1 MSQPAPTSAPQRSV
15 RSPDPLTLLAFGGVV
30 LLGGVNGIAAK
41 QLLTELDPFWA
52 GVLRFAV
59 AGALMSGIVLASRRS
74 LPRGRTLLGAVA
86 YGALGFAITF
96 AFFFTGLR
104 DTPVSTAAI
113 FLALTPLLTQ
123 GLAIAHRQESF
134 RLQGLVGSLL
144 ALGGVALIFADQLSA
159 AVPFGSLVLLA
170 LGALSLA
177 ETGIVVKMIPR
188 SDPRATNAVAM
199 LIATALLLA
208 FSLAAGEQRTLP
220 TQPMTWLA
228 FVYIATLGSVLLF
241 GLFVYTLERWT
252 ASAVSYNDVLIP
264 LVTIAIA
271 TLFTGERIS
280 PMFLIGGGV
289 VMAGVF
295 VGVFLTVPRRRR
307 ASTTLPECV
316 AVEADVTPIQTEGV
330 VAAVRARS
338 SHG

>member
-1 MSQPAPTSAPQRSV
+1 MSQSQPKPAPRRMAG
-15 RSPDPLTLLAFGGVV
+15 SPDPLTTLAFGSVV
-30 LLGGVNGIAAK
+30 LLGGLNGIAAK
-41 QLLTELDPFWA
+41 QLLRELDPFWV

-59 AGALMSGIVLASRRS
+59 AGGLMTGIVLASRRS
-74 LPRGRTLLGAVA
+74 LPRGRSLLGAIA

-96 AFFFTGLR
+96 ALFFTGLR

-134 RLQGLVGSLL
+134 RLQGLLGSLL
-144 ALGGVALIFADQLSA
+144 ALGGFALIFADQLSA
-159 AVPFGSLVLLA
+159 AVPLGSLVLLA

-208 FSLAAGEQRTLP
+208 FSLVAGEQRTLP
-220 TQPMTWLA
+220 TQAMTWLA

-252 ASAVSYNDVLIP
+252 ASAVSYSDLLIP
-264 LVTIAIA
+264 LVTIALA
-271 TLFTGERIS
+271 ALLTGERIS
-280 PMFLIGGGV
+280 PTFLIGGAV

-295 VGVFLTVPRRRR
+295 VGAFLTVPRRTR

-316 AVEADVTPIQTEGV
+316 AVEADVTPIQAEGV
-330 VAAVRARS
+330 VAAEGSRS
-338 SHG
+338 GHG